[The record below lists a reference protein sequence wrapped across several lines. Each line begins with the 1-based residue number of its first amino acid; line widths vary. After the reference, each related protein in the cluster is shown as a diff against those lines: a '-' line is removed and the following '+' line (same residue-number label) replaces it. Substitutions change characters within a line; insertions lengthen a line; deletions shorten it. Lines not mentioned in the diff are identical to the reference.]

1 MARKYHLT
9 REDANKLVKQ
19 LRNRKYPQLIVVAI
33 SRELNQFT
41 ILPLEEVENSKTPI
55 IMQKPIYRILQ
66 DIGVWDKVR
75 GSDLDEIYEYLPKQV
90 WEKVEDSIYQ
100 EINTYLTSIKRLG
113 YVPTAKEGR
122 TIENITKIV
131 NEGVKDKYSKLSK
144 INKVSKQQL
153 KMSDEEWHLF
163 STSGSRDFIG
173 EDGLERDS
181 IFNAFQNAGIIL
193 KENKNIEEDVELVKG
208 VQYFNTILDR
218 ISRAQKTHIDILYEG
233 FRGLVQ
239 RVGREKNET
248 ALYYIEKALRLSVN
262 RRLRFETKVREAMQF
277 SEKYNSYTKIKT
289 IQPIIHNNTPYIL
302 VEGDLDKMHYFV
314 TEGRNYVSN
323 PVSRARGVTELEGD
337 NNGAKKYRVTL
348 NAFRDISIN
357 DEYEDKYIIHKE
369 GEWDKYYETGS
380 KVSLKLTPA
389 FVREVDHSVQLTVV
403 TYNANRAGVNGLGQ
417 AIPFGRTDVFEFGKM
432 YDNADSVYED
442 IMELYYLLPS
452 NSHAKQAISDWKRGY
467 DVRHGNSESF
477 EEYVEMAKEINRIS
491 VELEPEVV
499 AGINNVFK
507 TNFATMADVS
517 DRDLNFGLDSG
528 FAFIEYVD
536 NGKNEESREFQRIK
550 GAELIDPER
559 AVTII
564 PRVQSKIMKDYV
576 GRNFIKEISKRLP
589 KEWELRYYSRLD

>member
-19 LRNRKYPQLIVVAI
+19 LRSKKYPQLIVVAI

-100 EINTYLTSIKRLG
+100 EINTYLSSIKRLG

-193 KENKNIEEDVELVKG
+193 KENKNIEEDEELVKG

-248 ALYYIEKALRLSVN
+248 SLYYIEKALSLSVN

-277 SEKYNSYTKIKT
+277 SEKYNNYTKIKT

-302 VEGDLDKMHYFV
+302 LEGDLDKMHYFV

-323 PVSRARGVTELEGD
+323 PVSRARGVTELEDDGS
-337 NNGAKKYRVTL
+337 GVKKYRVTL

-417 AIPFGRTDVFEFGKM
+417 AIPFGRTDVFEYGKM

-442 IMELYYLLPS
+442 IEELYGKLQKGGYTH
-452 NSHAKQAISDWKRGY
+452 NVISEWKRGY
-467 DVRHGNSESF
+467 DIRNGNTEKLD
-477 EEYVEMAKEINRIS
+477 EYKDMADKINTIS
-491 VELEPEVV
+491 KQLEPEVV
-499 AGINNVFK
+499 GAVNAHLG
-507 TNFATMADVS
+507 TNYTS
-517 DRDLNFGLDSG
+517 ISQIRDHDFGLDSG
-528 FAFIEYVD
+528 FSYIDYAD
-536 NGKNEESREFQRIK
+536 NGKLEEAKALQDHASGEVI
-550 GAELIDPER
+550 LPER
-559 AVTII
+559 AITFI
-564 PRVQSKIMKDYV
+564 PRVQSVTIKDFI
-576 GRNFIKEISKRLP
+576 GNRFIKKVNERLP
-589 KEWELRYYSRLD
+589 KEWELTYYSRLD

>member
-19 LRNRKYPQLIVVAI
+19 LRSKKYPQLIVVAI

-100 EINTYLTSIKRLG
+100 EINTYLSSIKRLG

-193 KENKNIEEDVELVKG
+193 KENKNIEEDEELVKG

-218 ISRAQKTHIDILYEG
+218 VSRAQKTHIDILYEG

-248 ALYYIEKALRLSVN
+248 ALYYIEKALSLSVN

-277 SEKYNSYTKIKT
+277 SEKYNKYTKIKT

-302 VEGDLDKMHYFV
+302 VEGDLDKMDYFV

-337 NNGAKKYRVTL
+337 NNGVKKYRVTL

-403 TYNANRAGVNGLGQ
+403 TYNANRAGMNALGQ
-417 AIPFGRTDVFEFGKM
+417 AIPFSRTDVFEYGKM

-442 IMELYYLLPS
+442 IEELYGKLTKGGYTH
-452 NSHAKQAISDWKRGY
+452 NVISEWKRGY
-467 DVRHGNSESF
+467 DIRNGNTEKLD
-477 EEYVEMAKEINRIS
+477 EYKDMADTINTIS
-491 VELEPEVV
+491 KQLEPEVV
-499 AGINNVFK
+499 EAVNAHLG
-507 TNFATMADVS
+507 TNYTS
-517 DRDLNFGLDSG
+517 ISQIRDHDFGLDSG
-528 FAFIEYVD
+528 FSYIDYVD
-536 NGKNEESREFQRIK
+536 NGKLEEAKALQDHASGEVI
-550 GAELIDPER
+550 LPER
-559 AVTII
+559 AITFI
-564 PRVQSKIMKDYV
+564 PRVQSVTIKDFI
-576 GRNFIKEISKRLP
+576 GNRFIKKVNEQLP
-589 KEWELRYYSRLD
+589 KEWELTYYSRLD

>member
-19 LRNRKYPQLIVVAI
+19 LRSKKYPQLIVVAI

-122 TIENITKIV
+122 TIENIIKIV

-144 INKVSKQQL
+144 INKVTKQQL

-193 KENKNIEEDVELVKG
+193 KENKNIEEDEELVKG

-218 ISRAQKTHIDILYEG
+218 VSRAQKTHIDILYEG

-248 ALYYIEKALRLSVN
+248 ALYYIEKALSLSVN

-277 SEKYNSYTKIKT
+277 SEKYNNYTKIKT

-302 VEGDLDKMHYFV
+302 LEGDLDKMNYFV

-337 NNGAKKYRVTL
+337 NNGVKKYRITL
-348 NAFRDISIN
+348 NAFRDITIN

-380 KVSLKLTPA
+380 KASLKLTPA

-417 AIPFGRTDVFEFGKM
+417 AIPFGRTDVFEYGKM

-442 IMELYYLLPS
+442 IEELHEKLPKGGYTY
-452 NSHAKQAISDWKRGY
+452 NVISEWKRGY
-467 DVRHGNSESF
+467 DIRNGNTEKLD
-477 EEYVEMAKEINRIS
+477 EYKDMAGTINTIS
-491 VELEPEVV
+491 KQLEPEVV
-499 AGINNVFK
+499 EAVNAHLG
-507 TNFATMADVS
+507 TNYTS
-517 DRDLNFGLDSG
+517 ISQIRDQDFGLDSG
-528 FAFIEYVD
+528 FSYIEYAD
-536 NGKNEESREFQRIK
+536 NGKLEEAQALQDHATEEVILP
-550 GAELIDPER
+550 GR
-559 AVTII
+559 AITFI
-564 PRVQSKIMKDYV
+564 PRVQSITIKDFI
-576 GRNFIKEISKRLP
+576 GNRFIKKVNEQLP